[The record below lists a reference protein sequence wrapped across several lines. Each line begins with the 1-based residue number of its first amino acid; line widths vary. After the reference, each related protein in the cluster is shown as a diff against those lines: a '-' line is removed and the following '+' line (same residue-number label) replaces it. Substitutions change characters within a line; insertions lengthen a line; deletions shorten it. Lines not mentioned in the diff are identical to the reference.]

1 MDKTFTA
8 KEILKIINV
17 FIKEDLSGGLILY
30 TKKKMEIDMD
40 NEDIFDYKNITLIQ
54 AVGLLAYQDHFI
66 RHQVV
71 RELLKE
77 THYSVSD
84 FCKENDIEMDFCEI
98 IAISKLCKRIT
109 DSENLTVKTKVNKNK
124 KEVRMFEVAVLKKVF
139 KL

>member
-17 FIKEDLSGGLILY
+17 FIKEDLSGGLIPY
-30 TKKKMEIDMD
+30 TQKKMEIDMD

-54 AVGLLAYQDHFI
+54 AVGLLAYQDHII
-66 RHQVV
+66 RHQVD

-84 FCKENDIEMDFCEI
+84 FCKENDIEMDFGEI